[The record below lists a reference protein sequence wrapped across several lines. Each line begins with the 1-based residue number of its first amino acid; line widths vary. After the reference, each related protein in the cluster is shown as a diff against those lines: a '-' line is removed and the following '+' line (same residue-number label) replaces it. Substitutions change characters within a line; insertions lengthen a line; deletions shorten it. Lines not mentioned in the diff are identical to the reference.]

1 MRDKK
6 WLLLLWLII
15 PVLPIVLNFIM
26 LSSVEGCS
34 VAGDVKSW
42 IGFWGSY
49 AGGCITALI
58 SFVILYLTIAYYREE
73 NNQRLQE
80 AHKERLRTELSTRL
94 SVLNTKK
101 FTVYYDRLL
110 EGQDPAA
117 LCKIIEETRVQIV
130 NDFSSFKILYSGVYD
145 MFIQMYEGITW
156 RLETKL
162 SWLSDTLS
170 QIPDS
175 DSPSR
180 RVIIERAKERFD
192 DLAELQ
198 PRIEE
203 FWTMASKMIN

>member
-1 MRDKK
+1 M
-6 WLLLLWLII
+6 
-15 PVLPIVLNFIM
+15 
-26 LSSVEGCS
+26 
-34 VAGDVKSW
+34 
-42 IGFWGSY
+42 
-49 AGGCITALI
+49 
-58 SFVILYLTIAYYREE
+58 TIAYYREE

-203 FWTMASKMIN
+203 FWTMASKMIK